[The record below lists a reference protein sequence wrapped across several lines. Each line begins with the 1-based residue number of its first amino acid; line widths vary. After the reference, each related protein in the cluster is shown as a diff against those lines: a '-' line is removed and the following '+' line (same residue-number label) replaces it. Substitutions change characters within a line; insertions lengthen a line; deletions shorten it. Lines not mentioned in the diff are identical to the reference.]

1 MPCSASLAVSST
13 VRPVCRY
20 LYRCRE
26 AISISSGK
34 IGSALLGCHQQWVSS
49 PDDHRGL
56 VLLTRWPSPKRHNA
70 ARNSAFIVCAY
81 VAIYVALDRISFFQ
95 VLPGTGFTPWNPPP
109 AASLALLI
117 IKGLRFAPALFVA
130 GLTADI
136 AVAGCPFGIPATL
149 VMNTITAIGYTAVA
163 AGLRR
168 FAHADQGFPRVTDIV
183 CLLLIVGVGTFAV
196 AAFTVGALVLLTG
209 LASKL
214 AYSSVWHSFIG
225 DLTGIVGLLP
235 ATLTVSQARERW
247 NEVPP
252 TARALDIVLFVF
264 GLAFALLII
273 FGVASSKELQFFYLL
288 LIPVVWIGVRHGLAW
303 CTIAILIEQL
313 SLVTIIEILDYPR
326 ADFLAYQILSVATA
340 ATGMLLGAVVTE
352 RRRAELY
359 LRQHQAELY
368 RTARITTAGALGA
381 AVVHEIGQPLA
392 TVATYAHVC
401 RRLMAVRPADFELL
415 GQTIT
420 KLESEVRRAGEIVNR
435 LRDFLG
441 RSEPQWSLVDLTD
454 MTRKVVGVLADLA
467 RSHDVIVRIVAEPLS
482 PIAADRIQVEQ
493 VLVNLVRNAIEAV
506 AEHSGREKW
515 VLVHLRHID
524 TEVELTVE
532 DNGRGVP
539 PDLAERLFEP
549 FETSKQRGMGLG
561 LSLSREI
568 VKAHGGRL
576 WLDATVTSGARFVL
590 RLPRDRVQH
599 P

>member
-1 MPCSASLAVSST
+1 M
-13 VRPVCRY
+13 
-20 LYRCRE
+20 
-26 AISISSGK
+26 
-34 IGSALLGCHQQWVSS
+34 
-49 PDDHRGL
+49 
-56 VLLTRWPSPKRHNA
+56 
-70 ARNSAFIVCAY
+70 FIVCGY
-81 VAIYVALDRISFFQ
+81 VAIYVALDWVSFFQ

-117 IKGLRFAPALFVA
+117 IRGLRFAPALFVA
-130 GLTADI
+130 GVTSEM
-136 AVAGCPFGIPATL
+136 VVEGGPFGIPATL
-149 VMNTITAIGYTAVA
+149 VMGAITATGYTAVA
-163 AGLRR
+163 AALRR
-168 FAHADQGFPRVTDIV
+168 FAHAGQGFPRVTDIV
-183 CLLLIVGVGTFAV
+183 CLLLIAGAGAFAV
-196 AAFTVGALVLLTG
+196 AAFTVGALVLMTG
-209 LASKL
+209 LASEL

-235 ATLTVSQARERW
+235 AVLTVSQARERW

-252 TARALDIVLFVF
+252 AARALDIVLFGF
-264 GLAFALLII
+264 GLVFALLIV
-273 FGVASSKELQFFYLL
+273 FGAASSKELQFFYLL
-288 LIPVVWIGVRHGLAW
+288 LLPVVWIGVRHGLAW
-303 CTIAILIEQL
+303 CTIAILVEQL
-313 SLVTIIEILDYPR
+313 SLVTTIGILGYPR

-401 RRLMAVRPADFELL
+401 RRLLAAGAADFELL
-415 GQTIT
+415 GQTIA
-420 KLESEVRRAGEIVNR
+420 KLESEARRAGEIVNR

-441 RSEPQWSLVDLTD
+441 RSEPQWSLVDLAE
-454 MTRKVVGVLADLA
+454 MTREVVGALADQA
-467 RSHDVIVRIVAEPLS
+467 QSHDVIVRIVAEPLS

-506 AEHSGREKW
+506 AEHSDREKW
-515 VLVHLRHID
+515 VYIRLRQVD
-524 TEVELTVE
+524 REVELTVE

-576 WLDATVTSGARFVL
+576 WLDAAATSGARFVL
-590 RLPRDRVQH
+590 RLPRDGFEH